1 MATAKKYTEGGIE
14 YERKEDGTLYK
25 NGVIVPEGNYKYL
38 PSAIGGTR
46 GLATDTTTDTTAT
59 DTGITAGYSADTLD
73 FLEKYKTGLNTPYDP
88 QNVYNSDLYKSQK
101 ESYTN
106 MGQNAFQ
113 DTMGRLASYTG
124 GRPSTAAVG
133 TAANASNQYQQQFA
147 STVLPS
153 LVEQDYNQFRD
164 QRTADY
170 NFLQTLMGK
179 DVDEFNMKYQL
190 EEYEWSK
197 NENNPTVKAQ
207 ILANKLTEID
217 LQYYDEEKQAE
228 LATLQA
234 ELQQALTIAQYAPQQ
249 AEAELNRIYA
259 ETNRII
265 TETEAAKAEEEK
277 PTSMTAKQMSN
288 YNNQLS
294 ALRTQFADDPN
305 GALAY
310 VAENEKSFRSILGDA
325 GYDEL
330 VNQLNEDVY
339 AEPAAEETPE
349 PTYDLKEIKGELD
362 EIWGYTNATDKDSG
376 DPNWMT
382 RDAAKQQII
391 ARLISSG
398 LTEEQI
404 DDIAAKYGI
413 TESDIDKYEA
423 GKYGTS
429 SSGRITESTQ

>member
-25 NGVIVPEGNYKYL
+25 NGVIVPEGNYKYI

-59 DTGITAGYSADTLD
+59 GTGINAGYSADTLD

-113 DTMGRLASYTG
+113 DTIGRLASYTG

-153 LVEQDYNQFRD
+153 LVEQDYNQFQD

-179 DVDEFNMKYQL
+179 DVDEFSMKMQL

-207 ILANKLTEID
+207 ILANMMTEID
-217 LQYYDEEKQAE
+217 LKYYDEEKQAE
-228 LATLQA
+228 LEQIRLDIEKAKIL
-234 ELQQALTIAQYAPQQ
+234 LPYAGRE
-249 AEAELNRIYA
+249 AEAQLDILYA
-259 ETNRII
+259 QLEGII
-265 TETEAAKAEEEK
+265 IDNEKAKAEENK
-277 PTSMTAKQMSN
+277 PTSMTAKQMN
-288 YNNQLS
+288 TYNTYYGNLS
-294 ALRTQFADDPN
+294 EVFADDPN
-305 GALAY
+305 GALEHVANNEEAY
-310 VAENEKSFRSILGDA
+310 RKALGDI
-325 GYDEL
+325 GYEKL
-330 VNQLNEDVY
+330 IEQLDADAN
-339 AEPAAEETPE
+339 ATPE
-349 PTYDLKEIKGELD
+349 ATEPTLSYKDVDGNVGGMFD
-362 EIWGYTNATDKDSG
+362 NYVPDDATDPKS
-376 DPNWMT
+376 
-382 RDAAKQQII
+382 
-391 ARLISSG
+391 ISAING
-398 LTEEQI
+398 AVNYIVEMMDMGNLTTAE
-404 DDIAAKYGI
+404 ATALLAKYA
-413 TESDIDKYEA
+413 SKYSGMPKTLAELET
-423 GKYGTS
+423 YYTS
-429 SSGRITESTQ
+429 MS